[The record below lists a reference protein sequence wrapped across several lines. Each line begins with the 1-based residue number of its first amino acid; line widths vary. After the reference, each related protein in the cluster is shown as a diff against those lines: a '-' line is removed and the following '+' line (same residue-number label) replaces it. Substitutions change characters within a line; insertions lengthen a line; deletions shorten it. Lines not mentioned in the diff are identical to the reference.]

1 MYAQIQ
7 PQQYPTD
14 GIKTNMSSQ
23 FKKKKV
29 TEQKWK
35 EYNISERGK

>member
-23 FKKKKV
+23 FKKKKSHR
-29 TEQKWK
+29 TEM
-35 EYNISERGK
+35 EGI

>member
-23 FKKKKV
+23 FKKKKKS
-29 TEQKWK
+29 QNRNGR
-35 EYNISERGK
+35 NIT